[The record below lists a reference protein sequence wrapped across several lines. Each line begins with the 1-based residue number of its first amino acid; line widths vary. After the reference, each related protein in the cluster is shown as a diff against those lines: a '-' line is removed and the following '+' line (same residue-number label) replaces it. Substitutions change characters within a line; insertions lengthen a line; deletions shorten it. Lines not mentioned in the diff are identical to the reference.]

1 MISVLSPNA
10 TVISDALLDRALI
23 IIYNLKRRASQV
35 LLKYLSTYA
44 RARARSRLHGEVC
57 TVYINVL

>member
-10 TVISDALLDRALI
+10 TVISDALLDRAL
-23 IIYNLKRRASQV
+23 IYNLKRRASQV